1 MPMIP
6 TCSAPGC
13 RTRTLGEFCLEH
25 EPLPAGEEVTRP
37 ARTRPPARPALPG
50 EKAPPEPAPLSSVT
64 ELY

>member
-25 EPLPAGEEVTRP
+25 EPLPVGEDVTRP
-37 ARTRPPARPALPG
+37 AHARPPTRPASSE
-50 EKAPPEPAPLSSVT
+50 EKAPHESIPVSSVT